1 MFLTFICRA
10 LTMTISKTFCW
21 FLTCFLFLFSWFIFI
36 MANENTYTHSFLS
49 TNKLQRNSFYTL
61 CYMLIVLK
69 SFLWAKQNLT
79 VFKIAIFSYS
89 LLPKIFRFRRSSLRL
104 VFLIKI
110 VYNIVWTPPP
120 PPPPPPSPP
129 FSKQGGSKFWLPP
142 REGES
147 EKLEK
152 RGGSMVQWQVL
163 LSVCVGGGLTC
174 FVFKFFKVYYF
185 YI

>member
-49 TNKLQRNSFYTL
+49 TNKLLRNSFYTL

-120 PPPPPPSPP
+120 PHHHHHHHHHHHFQSRGEVN
-129 FSKQGGSKFWLPP
+129 FDCLP
-142 REGES
+142 G
-147 EKLEK
+147 
-152 RGGSMVQWQVL
+152 RGNL
-163 LSVCVGGGLTC
+163 
-174 FVFKFFKVYYF
+174 KN
-185 YI
+185 

>member
-1 MFLTFICRA
+1 
-10 LTMTISKTFCW
+10 
-21 FLTCFLFLFSWFIFI
+21 

-49 TNKLQRNSFYTL
+49 TNKLLRNSFYTL

-110 VYNIVWTPPP
+110 VYNIVWTPPA
-120 PPPPPPSPP
+120 P
-129 FSKQGGSKFWLPP
+129 FSKQGEVNFDCLPG
-142 REGES
+142 RGES

-152 RGGSMVQWQVL
+152 GGGSMVQWQVL
-163 LSVCVGGGLTC
+163 LSVCVWGGDWHVSYLSFSRFIICTYRNYIILC
-174 FVFKFFKVYYF
+174 KILQNCVMHLKRSYFFLSP
-185 YI
+185 